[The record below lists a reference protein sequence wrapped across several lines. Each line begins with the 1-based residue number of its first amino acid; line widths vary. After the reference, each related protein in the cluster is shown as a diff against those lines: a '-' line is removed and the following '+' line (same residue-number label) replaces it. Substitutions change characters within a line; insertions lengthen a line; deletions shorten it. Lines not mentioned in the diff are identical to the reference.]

1 MICVNNILLLYLQF
15 VLTTVLVVMMET
27 TNPATRVMDMFHA
40 SMTSYT
46 KRLVQNFLKTN
57 LSCGTTLNVDARYVP
72 LPVTQTIYQNLT
84 EELLQKIF
92 FSQKLYMY
100 LFIVF
105 L

>member
-40 SMTSYT
+40 SMKFYT
-46 KRLVQNFLKTN
+46 KGLVQNFLKTN
-57 LSCGTTLNVDARYVP
+57 LSCGTTLYVDAMYVP
-72 LPVTQTIYQNLT
+72 LPVTRTIYQNLT
-84 EELLQKIF
+84 EELLQKF
-92 FSQKLYMY
+92 FFCPKLYMY